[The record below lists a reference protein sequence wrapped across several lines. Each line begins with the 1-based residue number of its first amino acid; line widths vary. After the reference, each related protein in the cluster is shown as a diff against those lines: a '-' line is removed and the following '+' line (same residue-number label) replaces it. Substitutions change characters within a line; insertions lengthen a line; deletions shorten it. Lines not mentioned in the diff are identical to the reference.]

1 MESLSSVLSII
12 SISNTSCAGSENKVF
27 FKPFKLS
34 VLPFLPNPCLAK
46 ARSGERR
53 HCRNPPTKDRAC
65 LPRRTAD
72 TAKMRGAPIAHESLA
87 TPHFYASV
95 HFLRCSFLKN
105 FFAVSY
111 PYPYA
116 EFCRPN
122 IRRRIREARI
132 YCKKERH
139 SFAR

>member
-1 MESLSSVLSII
+1 MESLSSVLSKI

-27 FKPFKLS
+27 FNPFKLS

-53 HCRNPPTKDRAC
+53 HCRNPPTKDRVC
-65 LPRRTAD
+65 LPRRTAN
-72 TAKMRGAPIAHESLA
+72 TIKMRDAPAVREWPA

-105 FFAVSY
+105 SFTEFY
-111 PYPYA
+111 PYPDA
-116 EFCRPN
+116 EFCHPN
-122 IRRRIREARI
+122 IRRRIHEIRI
-132 YCKKERH
+132 FGKKERH
-139 SFAR
+139 SFVR